1 MVQKSLLALAMG
13 GLAIGMTEFSMMGV
27 LEDFA
32 KDLNISIPK
41 AGNFISMYAMG
52 VMVGAP
58 TLIMATSKY
67 SPKKVL
73 IFFML
78 LFTIFNSLFVIAPS
92 YTTLLIARFMS
103 GLPHGAFFGVGSV
116 VAAQLATKGGVGSV
130 VAAQLAT
137 KGKEAQ
143 AISIMFAGLTFANL
157 VGVPLGTKLGQ
168 LYSWRL
174 TFGIVASLGLITML
188 AISLWV
194 PNIKNTNK
202 GSLIEQLSFFKK
214 WEAWVLIVMISIGTS
229 GLFAW
234 ISYISPLMTN
244 VADLPKTQVPI
255 IMTLIGLGMFVGNF
269 IGGKLADTM
278 SPNKAAIISFA
289 SMAVCLVIVYFT
301 SHIQAMAYIMSF
313 ITGLIAFTIG
323 SPIQMMLINN
333 GKGSETLAAAAGQA
347 SFNIGNA
354 LGAFLGGIPI
364 ALGLGFNS
372 QLWVGFIMAAVG
384 AIIAALFLQLKSKK
398 I

>member
-32 KDLNISIPK
+32 KDLNISIPT

-78 LFTIFNSLFVIAPS
+78 LFTIFNALFVIAPN
-92 YTTLLIARFMS
+92 YNTLLIARFMS

-116 VAAQLATKGGVGSV
+116 VAAQLAK
-130 VAAQLAT
+130 

-168 LYSWRL
+168 IFSWRL
-174 TFGIVASLGLITML
+174 TFAIIASLGLITML
-188 AISLWV
+188 AISLWI
-194 PNIKNTNK
+194 PNLKNSNK

-214 WEAWVLIVMISIGTS
+214 WQAWVLIVMISIGTS

-244 VADLPKTQVPI
+244 VAALSKNQVPI
-255 IMTLIGLGMFVGNF
+255 IMTLIGLGMFAGNF
-269 IGGKLADTM
+269 IGGKIADTM
-278 SPNKAAIISFA
+278 SPNKAAIISF
-289 SMAVCLVIVYFT
+289 STMAICLVIVYFT
-301 SHIQAMAYIMSF
+301 SHIQYMAYVMSF
-313 ITGLIAFTIG
+313 VTGLVSFTIG

-364 ALGLGFNS
+364 AMGLGYNS
-372 QLWVGFIMAAVG
+372 QLWVGFIMASVG
-384 AIIAALFLQLKSKK
+384 AIIAVVFLQLTSKK

>member
-1 MVQKSLLALAMG
+1 MVKKSLLALAMG

-32 KDLNISIPK
+32 KDLNISIPT

-92 YTTLLIARFMS
+92 YNTLLIARFMS
-103 GLPHGAFFGVGSV
+103 GLPHGAFF
-116 VAAQLATKGGVGSV
+116 GVGSV

-168 LYSWRL
+168 VFSWRL
-174 TFGIVASLGLITML
+174 TFGIIASLGLITML

-194 PNIKNTNK
+194 PNLKNTNK
-202 GSLIEQLSFFKK
+202 GSLVEQLSFFKK

-244 VADLPKTQVPI
+244 VADLPKTKVPI

-364 ALGLGFNS
+364 AMGLGFNS
-372 QLWVGFIMAAVG
+372 QLWVGFIMASVG
-384 AIIAALFLQLKSKK
+384 SIIAAIFLQLKTKRV
-398 I
+398 

>member
-1 MVQKSLLALAMG
+1 MIQKSLLALAMG

-32 KDLNISIPK
+32 KDLHISIPK

-116 VAAQLATKGGVGSV
+116 VAAQLATKG
-130 VAAQLAT
+130 
-137 KGKEAQ
+137 KEAQ

-168 LYSWRL
+168 LFSWRL
-174 TFGIVASLGLITML
+174 TFGVVSSLGLITML

-194 PNIKNTNK
+194 PTIKNTNK
-202 GSLIEQLSFFKK
+202 GSLVEQLSFFKK

-244 VADLPKTQVPI
+244 VAELSKTKVPV

-269 IGGKLADTM
+269 IGGKLADSM
-278 SPNKAAIISFA
+278 SPNKAAMISFA

-301 SHIQAMAYIMSF
+301 SHLQTMAYVMSF

-364 ALGLGFNS
+364 AMGLGFNS
-372 QLWVGFIMAAVG
+372 QLWVGFIMASVG
-384 AIIAALFLQLKSKK
+384 AIIAAIFFQLKSRKV
-398 I
+398 

>member
-32 KDLNISIPK
+32 KDLNISIPT

-78 LFTIFNSLFVIAPS
+78 LFTIFNALFVLAPS
-92 YTTLLIARFMS
+92 YNTLLVARFMS

-116 VAAQLATKGGVGSV
+116 VAAQLS
-130 VAAQLAT
+130 T

-157 VGVPLGTKLGQ
+157 IGVPLGTKLGQ
-168 LYSWRL
+168 LFSWRL
-174 TFGIVASLGLITML
+174 TFGIIASLGLVTML

-194 PNIKNTNK
+194 PNLKNSNK
-202 GSLIEQLSFFKK
+202 GSLKEQLSFFKK
-214 WEAWVLIVMISIGTS
+214 WQAWVLIVMISIGTS

-244 VADLPKTQVPI
+244 VAELPKTKVPI
-255 IMTLIGLGMFVGNF
+255 IMTLVGLGMFVGNF
-269 IGGKLADTM
+269 IGGKIADTM
-278 SPNKAAIISFA
+278 SPNKAAIISFS
-289 SMAVCLVIVYFT
+289 SMAICLVVVYFT
-301 SHIQAMAYIMSF
+301 SHLVIMAYVMSF

-354 LGAFLGGIPI
+354 LGAYLGGIPI
-364 ALGLGFNS
+364 AMGLGYNS
-372 QLWVGFIMAAVG
+372 QLWVGFIMASMG
-384 AIIAALFLQLKSKK
+384 AIIALVFLQINSKK

>member
-32 KDLNISIPK
+32 KDLNISIPT

-92 YTTLLIARFMS
+92 YNTLLIARFMS
-103 GLPHGAFFGVGSV
+103 GLPHGAFF
-116 VAAQLATKGGVGSV
+116 GVGSV

-168 LYSWRL
+168 VFSWRL
-174 TFGIVASLGLITML
+174 TFGIITSLGLVTML
-188 AISLWV
+188 AISLWI
-194 PNIKNTNK
+194 PNLKNTNK
-202 GSLIEQLSFFKK
+202 GSLKEQLSFFKK
-214 WEAWVLIVMISIGTS
+214 WEAWVLILMISIGTS

-244 VADLPKTQVPI
+244 VADLPKAKVPI

-278 SPNKAAIISFA
+278 SPNKAAIISFSA
-289 SMAVCLVIVYFT
+289 MALCLVVVYFT
-301 SHIQAMAYIMSF
+301 SHNEIMAYFMSF

-323 SPIQMMLINN
+323 SPIQMMLIKN

-347 SFNIGNA
+347 SFNVGNA

-364 ALGLGFNS
+364 AMGLGYNS
-372 QLWVGFIMAAVG
+372 QLWVGFIMASVG
-384 AIIAALFLQLKSKK
+384 AIIACVFLQLKSKK

>member
-13 GLAIGMTEFSMMGV
+13 GLAIGMTEFTMMGV

-32 KDLNISIPK
+32 NDLKISIPT

-78 LFTIFNSLFVIAPS
+78 LFTIFNALFVVAPS
-92 YTTLLIARFMS
+92 YNTLMIARFMS

-116 VAAQLATKGGVGSV
+116 VAAQLAI
-130 VAAQLAT
+130 

-168 LYSWRL
+168 VFSWRL
-174 TFGIVASLGLITML
+174 TFGIISSLGLFTML

-194 PNIKNTNK
+194 PNLKNTNK
-202 GSLIEQLSFFKK
+202 GSLTEQLSFFKK
-214 WEAWVLIVMISIGTS
+214 WEAWVLILMISIGTS

-244 VADLPKTQVPI
+244 VADLPKTKVPI

-278 SPNKAAIISFA
+278 SPNKAAIISF
-289 SMAVCLVIVYFT
+289 STMAICLVAVYFT
-301 SHIQAMAYIMSF
+301 SHIEIMAYIMSF
-313 ITGLIAFTIG
+313 ITGLVAFTIG

-364 ALGLGFNS
+364 AMGLGYNS
-372 QLWVGFIMAAVG
+372 QLWVGFIMASVG
-384 AIIAALFLQLKSKK
+384 AIIACVFMQLKSKR

>member
-13 GLAIGMTEFSMMGV
+13 GLAIGMTEFTMMGV

-32 KDLNISIPK
+32 NDLNISIPT

-78 LFTIFNSLFVIAPS
+78 LFTIFNALFVVAPS
-92 YTTLLIARFMS
+92 YNTLMIARFMS
-103 GLPHGAFFGVGSV
+103 GLPHGAFF
-116 VAAQLATKGGVGSV
+116 GVGSV

-168 LYSWRL
+168 VFSWRL
-174 TFGIVASLGLITML
+174 TFGIISSLGLFTML

-194 PNIKNTNK
+194 PNLKNTNK
-202 GSLIEQLSFFKK
+202 GSLKEQLSFFKK
-214 WEAWVLIVMISIGTS
+214 WEAWVLILMISIGTS

-244 VADLPKTQVPI
+244 VADLPKAKVPI

-278 SPNKAAIISFA
+278 SPNKAAIISFSA
-289 SMAVCLVIVYFT
+289 MALCLVVVYFT
-301 SHIQAMAYIMSF
+301 SHNEIMAYVMSF

-323 SPIQMMLINN
+323 SPIQMMLIKN

-347 SFNIGNA
+347 SFNVGNA

-364 ALGLGFNS
+364 AMGLGYNS
-372 QLWVGFIMAAVG
+372 QLWVGFIMASVG
-384 AIIAALFLQLKSKK
+384 AIIACVFLQLKSKK

>member
-1 MVQKSLLALAMG
+1 MVKKSLLALAMG

-32 KDLNISIPK
+32 KDLNISIPT

-92 YTTLLIARFMS
+92 YNTLLIARFMS
-103 GLPHGAFFGVGSV
+103 GLPHGAFF
-116 VAAQLATKGGVGSV
+116 GVGSV

-168 LYSWRL
+168 VFSWRL
-174 TFGIVASLGLITML
+174 TFGIIASLGLITML

-194 PNIKNTNK
+194 PNLKNTNK
-202 GSLIEQLSFFKK
+202 GSLVEQLSFFKK

-244 VADLPKTQVPI
+244 VADLPKTKVPI

-301 SHIQAMAYIMSF
+301 SHIQVMAYIMSF
-313 ITGLIAFTIG
+313 VTGLIAFTIG

-364 ALGLGFNS
+364 AMGLGFNS
-372 QLWVGFIMAAVG
+372 QLWVGFIMASVG
-384 AIIAALFLQLKSKK
+384 SIIAAIFLQLKTKRV
-398 I
+398 

>member
-1 MVQKSLLALAMG
+1 MKKSLLALAMG

-32 KDLNISIPK
+32 KDLNISIPT

-92 YTTLLIARFMS
+92 YNTLLIARFMS
-103 GLPHGAFFGVGSV
+103 GLPHGAFF
-116 VAAQLATKGGVGSV
+116 GVGSV

-168 LYSWRL
+168 VFSWRL
-174 TFGIVASLGLITML
+174 TFGIIASLGLITML

-194 PNIKNTNK
+194 PNLKNTNK
-202 GSLIEQLSFFKK
+202 GSLVEQLSFFKK

-244 VADLPKTQVPI
+244 VADLPKTKVPI

-289 SMAVCLVIVYFT
+289 SMAICLVIVYFT
-301 SHIQAMAYIMSF
+301 SHIQIMAYIMSF

-364 ALGLGFNS
+364 AMGLGFNS
-372 QLWVGFIMAAVG
+372 QLWVGFIMASVG
-384 AIIAALFLQLKSKK
+384 SIIAAIFLQLKSKRV
-398 I
+398 

>member
-1 MVQKSLLALAMG
+1 MVKKSLLALAMG

-32 KDLNISIPK
+32 KDLNISIPT

-92 YTTLLIARFMS
+92 YNTLLIARFMS
-103 GLPHGAFFGVGSV
+103 GLPHGAFF
-116 VAAQLATKGGVGSV
+116 GVGSV

-168 LYSWRL
+168 VFSWRL
-174 TFGIVASLGLITML
+174 TFGIIASLGLITML

-194 PNIKNTNK
+194 PNLKNTNK
-202 GSLIEQLSFFKK
+202 GSLVEQLSFFKK

-244 VADLPKTQVPI
+244 VADLPKTKVPI

-269 IGGKLADTM
+269 IGGKFADTM

-301 SHIQAMAYIMSF
+301 SHIQIMAYIMSF

-364 ALGLGFNS
+364 AMGLGFNS
-372 QLWVGFIMAAVG
+372 QLWVGFIMASVG
-384 AIIAALFLQLKSKK
+384 SIIAAIFLQLKSKRV
-398 I
+398 

>member
-32 KDLNISIPK
+32 KDLNISIPT

-73 IFFML
+73 IFYML
-78 LFTIFNSLFVIAPS
+78 LFTIFNALFVIAPS
-92 YTTLLIARFMS
+92 YNTLLIARFMS
-103 GLPHGAFFGVGSV
+103 GLPHGAFF
-116 VAAQLATKGGVGSV
+116 GVGSV

-168 LYSWRL
+168 VFSWRL
-174 TFGIVASLGLITML
+174 TFGIITSLGLVTML
-188 AISLWV
+188 AISLWI
-194 PNIKNTNK
+194 PNLKNTNK
-202 GSLIEQLSFFKK
+202 GSLKEQLSFFKK
-214 WEAWVLIVMISIGTS
+214 WEAWVLILMISIGTS

-244 VADLPKTQVPI
+244 VADLPKAKVPI

-278 SPNKAAIISFA
+278 SPNKAAIISFSA
-289 SMAVCLVIVYFT
+289 MALCLVVVYFT
-301 SHIQAMAYIMSF
+301 SHNEIMAYFMSF

-323 SPIQMMLINN
+323 SPIQMMLIKN

-347 SFNIGNA
+347 SFNVGNA

-364 ALGLGFNS
+364 AMGLGYNS
-372 QLWVGFIMAAVG
+372 QLWVGFIMASVG
-384 AIIAALFLQLKSKK
+384 AIIACVFLSLKSKK
-398 I
+398 LQINKYFK

>member
-32 KDLNISIPK
+32 KDLNISIPT

-73 IFFML
+73 IFYML
-78 LFTIFNSLFVIAPS
+78 LFTIFNALFVIAPS
-92 YTTLLIARFMS
+92 YNTLLVARFMS
-103 GLPHGAFFGVGSV
+103 GLPHGAFF
-116 VAAQLATKGGVGSV
+116 GVGSV

-168 LYSWRL
+168 VFSWRL
-174 TFGIVASLGLITML
+174 TFGIITSLGLVTML
-188 AISLWV
+188 AISLWI
-194 PNIKNTNK
+194 PNLKNTNK
-202 GSLIEQLSFFKK
+202 GSLKEQLSFFKK
-214 WEAWVLIVMISIGTS
+214 WEAWVLILMISIGTS

-244 VADLPKTQVPI
+244 VADLPKAKVPI

-278 SPNKAAIISFA
+278 SPNKAAIISFSA
-289 SMAVCLVIVYFT
+289 MALCLVVVYFT
-301 SHIQAMAYIMSF
+301 SHNEIMAYVMSF

-323 SPIQMMLINN
+323 SPIQMMLIKN

-347 SFNIGNA
+347 SFNVGNA

-364 ALGLGFNS
+364 AMGLGYNS
-372 QLWVGFIMAAVG
+372 QLWVGFIMASVG
-384 AIIAALFLQLKSKK
+384 AIIACVFLQLKSKK

>member
-1 MVQKSLLALAMG
+1 
-13 GLAIGMTEFSMMGV
+13 
-27 LEDFA
+27 
-32 KDLNISIPK
+32 
-41 AGNFISMYAMG
+41 
-52 VMVGAP
+52 
-58 TLIMATSKY
+58 
-67 SPKKVL
+67 
-73 IFFML
+73 
-78 LFTIFNSLFVIAPS
+78 
-92 YTTLLIARFMS
+92 
-103 GLPHGAFFGVGSV
+103 
-116 VAAQLATKGGVGSV
+116 
-130 VAAQLAT
+130 
-137 KGKEAQ
+137 
-143 AISIMFAGLTFANL
+143 
-157 VGVPLGTKLGQ
+157 
-168 LYSWRL
+168 
-174 TFGIVASLGLITML
+174 ML

-194 PNIKNTNK
+194 PNLKNTNK
-202 GSLIEQLSFFKK
+202 GSLVEQLSFFKK

-244 VADLPKTQVPI
+244 VADLPKTKIPI

-301 SHIQAMAYIMSF
+301 SHIQIMAYIMSF

-364 ALGLGFNS
+364 AMGLGFNS
-372 QLWVGFIMAAVG
+372 QLWVGFIMASVG
-384 AIIAALFLQLKSKK
+384 SIIAAIFLQLKSKRV
-398 I
+398 

>member
-13 GLAIGMTEFSMMGV
+13 GLAIGMTEFTMMGV

-32 KDLNISIPK
+32 NDLNISIPT

-78 LFTIFNSLFVIAPS
+78 LFTIFNALFVVAPS
-92 YTTLLIARFMS
+92 YNTLMIARFMS
-103 GLPHGAFFGVGSV
+103 GLPHGAFF
-116 VAAQLATKGGVGSV
+116 GVGSV

-168 LYSWRL
+168 VFSWRL
-174 TFGIVASLGLITML
+174 TFGIISSLGLFTML

-194 PNIKNTNK
+194 PNLKNTNK
-202 GSLIEQLSFFKK
+202 GSLTEQLSFFKK
-214 WEAWVLIVMISIGTS
+214 WEAWVLILMISIGTS

-244 VADLPKTQVPI
+244 VADLPKAKVPI

-278 SPNKAAIISFA
+278 SPNKAAIISFSA
-289 SMAVCLVIVYFT
+289 MALCLVVVYFT
-301 SHIQAMAYIMSF
+301 SHNEIMAYVMSF

-323 SPIQMMLINN
+323 SPIQMMLIKN

-347 SFNIGNA
+347 SFNVGNA

-364 ALGLGFNS
+364 AMGLGYNS
-372 QLWVGFIMAAVG
+372 QLWVGFIMASVG
-384 AIIAALFLQLKSKK
+384 AIIACVFLQLKSKK

>member
-32 KDLNISIPK
+32 KDLNISIPT

-78 LFTIFNSLFVIAPS
+78 LFTIFNALFVIAPN
-92 YTTLLIARFMS
+92 YNTLLIARFMS

-116 VAAQLATKGGVGSV
+116 VAAQLAK
-130 VAAQLAT
+130 

-168 LYSWRL
+168 IFSWRL
-174 TFGIVASLGLITML
+174 TFAIIASLGLITML
-188 AISLWV
+188 AISLWI
-194 PNIKNTNK
+194 PNLKNSNK

-214 WEAWVLIVMISIGTS
+214 WQAWVLIVMISIGTS

-244 VADLPKTQVPI
+244 VAALSKNQVPI
-255 IMTLIGLGMFVGNF
+255 IMTLIGLGMFAGNF
-269 IGGKLADTM
+269 IGGKIADTM
-278 SPNKAAIISFA
+278 SPNKAAIISF
-289 SMAVCLVIVYFT
+289 STMAICLVIVYFT
-301 SHIQAMAYIMSF
+301 SHIQYMAYVMSF
-313 ITGLIAFTIG
+313 VTGLVSFTIG

-364 ALGLGFNS
+364 AMGLGYNS
-372 QLWVGFIMAAVG
+372 QLWVGFIMASVG
-384 AIIAALFLQLKSKK
+384 AIIAVVFLQLNSKK

>member
-1 MVQKSLLALAMG
+1 MIQKSLIALALG
-13 GLAIGMTEFSMMGV
+13 GLAIGMTEFTMMGV

-32 KDLNISIPK
+32 KDLNISIPE
-41 AGNFISMYAMG
+41 AGNFISIYALG

-58 TLIMATSKY
+58 TLIMSTSKY

-78 LFTIFNSLFVIAPS
+78 LFAIFNALFVIAPS
-92 YTTLLIARFMS
+92 YHTLLIARFLS

-116 VAAQLATKGGVGSV
+116 VAS
-130 VAAQLAT
+130 QLAT

-143 AISIMFAGLTFANL
+143 AIAFMFMGLTVANL
-157 VGVPLGTKLGQ
+157 VGVPLGTWLGQ
-168 LYSWRL
+168 ILNWRY
-174 TFGIVASLGLITML
+174 TFAIIATLGFVTML
-188 AISLWV
+188 AVQLWV
-194 PNIKNTNK
+194 PNIENSNK
-202 GSLIEQLSFFKK
+202 GSLTQQLSFFKK
-214 WEAWVLIVMISIGTS
+214 WQAWVLITMISIGTA

-244 VADLPKTQVPI
+244 VAQLNKDQIPI
-255 IMTLIGLGMFVGNF
+255 IMILIGLGMFFGNL
-269 IGGKLADTM
+269 IGGKIADSL
-278 SPNKAAIISFA
+278 SPNKATIISFSA
-289 SMAVCLVIVYFT
+289 MVVSLIVVYFT
-301 SHIQAMAYIMSF
+301 SEIKIMAYIMSF

-333 GKGSETLAAAAGQA
+333 AKGSETLAAAAGQA

-364 ALGLGFNS
+364 LMGLGYNS
-372 QLWVGFIMAAVG
+372 QLWVGIVMALCG
-384 AIIAALFLQLKSKK
+384 ALIAFAFLKLQPEK
-398 I
+398 

>member
-1 MVQKSLLALAMG
+1 MVKKSLLALAMG

-32 KDLNISIPK
+32 KDLNISIPT

-92 YTTLLIARFMS
+92 YNTLLIARFMS
-103 GLPHGAFFGVGSV
+103 GLPHGAFF
-116 VAAQLATKGGVGSV
+116 GVGSV

-168 LYSWRL
+168 VFSWRL
-174 TFGIVASLGLITML
+174 TFGIIASLGLITML

-194 PNIKNTNK
+194 PNLKNTNK
-202 GSLIEQLSFFKK
+202 GSLVEQLSFFKK

-234 ISYISPLMTN
+234 VSYISPLMTN
-244 VADLPKTQVPI
+244 VADLPKTKVPI

-301 SHIQAMAYIMSF
+301 SHIQIMAYIMSF

-364 ALGLGFNS
+364 AMGLGFNS
-372 QLWVGFIMAAVG
+372 QLWVGFIMASVG
-384 AIIAALFLQLKSKK
+384 SIIAAIFLQLKSKRV
-398 I
+398 

>member
-13 GLAIGMTEFSMMGV
+13 GLAIGMTEFTMMGV

-32 KDLNISIPK
+32 NDLNISIPT

-78 LFTIFNSLFVIAPS
+78 LFTIFNALFVVAPS
-92 YTTLLIARFMS
+92 YNTLMIARFMS

-116 VAAQLATKGGVGSV
+116 VAAQLA
-130 VAAQLAT
+130 A

-168 LYSWRL
+168 VFSWRL
-174 TFGIVASLGLITML
+174 TFGIIARLGLSTML

-194 PNIKNTNK
+194 PNLKNTNK
-202 GSLIEQLSFFKK
+202 GSLTEQLSFFKK
-214 WEAWVLIVMISIGTS
+214 WEAWVLILMISIGTS

-244 VADLPKTQVPI
+244 VADLPKTKVPI

-278 SPNKAAIISFA
+278 SPNKAAIISF
-289 SMAVCLVIVYFT
+289 STMAICLVAVYFT
-301 SHIQAMAYIMSF
+301 SHIEIMAYIMSF
-313 ITGLIAFTIG
+313 ITGLVAFTIG

-364 ALGLGFNS
+364 AMGLGYNS
-372 QLWVGFIMAAVG
+372 QLWVGFIMASVG
-384 AIIAALFLQLKSKK
+384 AIIACVFMQLKSKRV
-398 I
+398 

>member
-1 MVQKSLLALAMG
+1 MVKKSLLALAMG

-32 KDLNISIPK
+32 KDLNISIPT

-92 YTTLLIARFMS
+92 YNTLLIARFMS
-103 GLPHGAFFGVGSV
+103 GLPHGAFF
-116 VAAQLATKGGVGSV
+116 GVGSV

-168 LYSWRL
+168 VFSWRL
-174 TFGIVASLGLITML
+174 TFGIIASLGLITML

-194 PNIKNTNK
+194 PNLKNTNK
-202 GSLIEQLSFFKK
+202 GSLVEQLSFFKK

-244 VADLPKTQVPI
+244 VADLPKTKIPI

-301 SHIQAMAYIMSF
+301 SHIQIMAYIMSF

-364 ALGLGFNS
+364 AMGLGYNS
-372 QLWVGFIMAAVG
+372 QLWVGFIMASVG
-384 AIIAALFLQLKSKK
+384 SIIAAIFLQLKSKRV
-398 I
+398 

>member
-92 YTTLLIARFMS
+92 YSTLLIARFMS
-103 GLPHGAFFGVGSV
+103 GLPHGAFF
-116 VAAQLATKGGVGSV
+116 GVGSV

-168 LYSWRL
+168 LFSWRL
-174 TFGIVASLGLITML
+174 TFGIVASLGLVTML

-202 GSLIEQLSFFKK
+202 GSLVEQLSFFKK

-244 VADLPKTQVPI
+244 VADLPKAKVPI

-269 IGGKLADTM
+269 IGGKMADTM

-289 SMAVCLVIVYFT
+289 SMAVCLVVVYFT

-313 ITGLIAFTIG
+313 VTGLIAFTIG

-364 ALGLGFNS
+364 AMGLGFNS
-372 QLWVGFIMAAVG
+372 QLWVGFIMASVG
-384 AIIAALFLQLKSKK
+384 SIIAAIFLQLKTKRV
-398 I
+398 

>member
-41 AGNFISMYAMG
+41 GGNFISMYAMG

-103 GLPHGAFFGVGSV
+103 GLPHGAFFGI
-116 VAAQLATKGGVGSV
+116 GSV

-384 AIIAALFLQLKSKK
+384 AIIAALFFQLKSKK

>member
-13 GLAIGMTEFSMMGV
+13 GLAIGMTEFTMMGV

-32 KDLNISIPK
+32 KDLQISIPK
-41 AGNFISMYAMG
+41 AGNFISIYAIG

-78 LFTIFNSLFVIAPS
+78 LFSIFNSLFVIAPS
-92 YTTLLIARFMS
+92 YSTLMIARFMS
-103 GLPHGAFFGVGSV
+103 GLPHGAFF
-116 VAAQLATKGGVGSV
+116 GVGSV

-157 VGVPLGTKLGQ
+157 IGVPLGTKLGQ
-168 LYSWRL
+168 MFSWRL
-174 TFGIVASLGLITML
+174 TFGIISSLGLITML
-188 AISLWV
+188 AIYLWI
-194 PNIKNTNK
+194 PKLKNENK
-202 GSLIEQLSFFKK
+202 GSLLEQLSFFKK

-234 ISYISPLMTN
+234 ISYISPLMTD
-244 VADLPKTQVPI
+244 VAQLPKTQVPV
-255 IMTLIGLGMFVGNF
+255 IMILVGLGMFIGNF
-269 IGGKLADTM
+269 IGGKLADTV
-278 SPNKAAIISFA
+278 SPNKAAIISF
-289 SMAVCLVIVYFT
+289 STMAVCLVAVYFT
-301 SHIQAMAYIMSF
+301 SHLSSFAYVMSF
-313 ITGLIAFTIG
+313 VTGLIAFTIG

-333 GKGSETLAAAAGQA
+333 AKGSETLAAAAGQA
-347 SFNIGNA
+347 SFNVGNA
-354 LGAFLGGIPI
+354 LGAYLGGIPI
-364 ALGLGFNS
+364 AMGLGFNS
-372 QLWVGFIMAAVG
+372 QLWVGFVMAAVG
-384 AIIAALFLQLKSKK
+384 AIIAFIFLQLKSRRQ
-398 I
+398 IS

>member
-1 MVQKSLLALAMG
+1 MVKKSLLALAMG

-32 KDLNISIPK
+32 KDLNISIPT

-92 YTTLLIARFMS
+92 YNTLLIARFMS
-103 GLPHGAFFGVGSV
+103 GLPHGAFF
-116 VAAQLATKGGVGSV
+116 GVGSV

-168 LYSWRL
+168 VFSWRL
-174 TFGIVASLGLITML
+174 TFGIIASLGLITML

-194 PNIKNTNK
+194 PNLKNTNK
-202 GSLIEQLSFFKK
+202 GSLVEQLSFFKK

-244 VADLPKTQVPI
+244 VADLPKTKVPI

-289 SMAVCLVIVYFT
+289 SMAICLVIVYFT
-301 SHIQAMAYIMSF
+301 SHIQIMAYIMSF

-364 ALGLGFNS
+364 AMGLGFNS
-372 QLWVGFIMAAVG
+372 QLWVGFIMASVG
-384 AIIAALFLQLKSKK
+384 SIIAAIFLQLK
-398 I
+398 

>member
-116 VAAQLATKGGVGSV
+116 VAAQLATKG
-130 VAAQLAT
+130 
-137 KGKEAQ
+137 KEAQ

-174 TFGIVASLGLITML
+174 TFGIVASLGLITLL

>member
-1 MVQKSLLALAMG
+1 MVKKSLLALAMG

-32 KDLNISIPK
+32 KDLNISIPT

-92 YTTLLIARFMS
+92 YNTLLIARFMS
-103 GLPHGAFFGVGSV
+103 GLPHGAFF
-116 VAAQLATKGGVGSV
+116 GVGSV

-168 LYSWRL
+168 VFSWRL
-174 TFGIVASLGLITML
+174 TFGIIASLGLITML

-194 PNIKNTNK
+194 PNLKNTNK
-202 GSLIEQLSFFKK
+202 GSLVEQLSFFKK

-244 VADLPKTQVPI
+244 VADLPKTKVPI

-301 SHIQAMAYIMSF
+301 SHIQIMAYIMSF

-347 SFNIGNA
+347 SFDIGNA

-364 ALGLGFNS
+364 AMGLGFNS
-372 QLWVGFIMAAVG
+372 QLWVGFIMASVG
-384 AIIAALFLQLKSKK
+384 SIIAAIFLQLKSKRV
-398 I
+398 